1 MPITLATPSDIP
13 ALCELLEVLFTQ
25 EAEFQPDRRV
35 QGRGLADIIGNP
47 QAGHILVARR
57 DGQVVGMVGLLY
69 TISTALGGR
78 VAWMED
84 LVVASPARNA
94 GLGSQLL
101 RRALECA
108 RDNGC
113 LRVTLLTDRDNL
125 PAQRFYQ
132 RHGFNL
138 SAMIPMRLSLGD

>member
-25 EAEFQPDRRV
+25 EAEFQPDRQV

-84 LVVASPARNA
+84 LVVAPPARNA
-94 GLGSQLL
+94 GLGSLLL